1 MKRRNRSL
9 KNDIM
14 LRLQLVFLGIVLIG
28 AAVVFRAVQIQTVDG
43 ERYRS
48 KADSLQIRYQTIEAD
63 RGNIYSRS
71 GNLLAASFPYFRVAV
86 DPGCAGEGDFHA
98 HVDSLAWY
106 LARHTDK
113 DRSAAAWR
121 RLLIDAR
128 RDGKR
133 YLVLDGKVTY
143 PELQRMRRWPLFRL
157 GRYRG
162 GLIAEPYNR
171 RETPYGQLAHRTIG
185 YKTDEVSVGIE
196 GRHNAVLSGQNGK
209 RLVRRIAGGHL
220 LPVNDQYE
228 IEPVDGRDVVTT
240 LDVGIQDVAE
250 TALEERLVY
259 HNAKYGS
266 AIVMEVK
273 TGAIVAIA
281 NLKRVGPGEYLE
293 QYNYAIGDRTE
304 PGSTFKLA
312 SVLAL
317 FEDGF
322 DDLEAPVDLMK
333 GHCRFYD
340 RTMWD
345 SERVHKLNEVPM
357 MRAFWRSSNVGIS
370 RLVDRRFGKRP
381 EAFLSFLQQFHL
393 HEATGIGI
401 LGEEP
406 PIIPMDPSNRNE
418 WSKVTLPWMSVG
430 YNVQLSPLQVLS
442 FYNAVANNGRYM
454 KPYLVSE
461 IREHGQ
467 TLERFEPVVVDKQI
481 ASQTSIDKAQ
491 LLLRMVV
498 DSGTARSL
506 HNEHFAIAGKT
517 GTAMIADGSRG
528 YQDRVYQA
536 SFAGYFPAEEP
547 LYSCIVTV
555 SAPERMG
562 IYGAD
567 VAGPVFTAIANRV
580 YASHLGGHE
589 PVNLLASASETH
601 YAGARGYLADLRT
614 IYQSLDMPVEW
625 SASATWAEVQVRD
638 TTVHTEWLELSSRD
652 LPDVRGMGLR
662 DALYLLESKGWPV
675 RFSGVGKVKGVRR
688 EGEALHLTLG

>member
-1 MKRRNRSL
+1 MKRRNRSI
-9 KNDIM
+9 KSDIM
-14 LRLQLVFLGIVLIG
+14 LRLQLVFLGLALVG
-28 AAVVFRAVQIQTVDG
+28 GAVVFRAVQIQTVHG
-43 ERYRS
+43 ERYRA

-63 RGNIYSRS
+63 RGNIYSRH
-71 GNLLAASFPYFRVAV
+71 GYLLAASFPYFHVAV
-86 DPGCAGEGDFHA
+86 DPGCAGEDDFMA
-98 HVDSLAWY
+98 NVDSLAWY
-106 LARHTDK
+106 LSRY
-113 DRSAAAWR
+113 AAKSHSEADWR
-121 RLLIDAR
+121 RRLIDAR

-133 YLVLDGKVTY
+133 YLVLDAKVTY

-185 YKTDEVSVGIE
+185 YKTNEVSVGIE
-196 GRHNAVLSGQNGK
+196 GMHNEVLSGQNGK
-209 RLVRRIAGGHL
+209 RLVRRIAGGHF
-220 LPVNDQYE
+220 LPLNDGYE
-228 IEPVDGRDVVTT
+228 IDPVDGRDVVTT

-250 TALEERLVY
+250 TALQERLEY

-281 NLKRVGPGEYLE
+281 NLKRVAPGNYKE
-293 QYNYAIGDRTE
+293 QYNFAVGDRTE

-322 DDLEAPVDLMK
+322 DNLEEPVDLMQ

-345 SERVHKLNEVPM
+345 SERRHALNEVPM

-370 RLVDRRFGKRP
+370 RLVHRRFGDRP
-381 EAFLSFLQQFHL
+381 EDFLDYLKQFHL
-393 HEATGIGI
+393 HQATGIGI

-430 YNVQLSPLQVLS
+430 YNVQLSPLQVLA
-442 FYNAVANNGRYM
+442 FYNAVANDGRYM

-467 TLERFEPVVVDKQI
+467 TIERFEPVVVDKQI
-481 ASQTSIDKAQ
+481 ASPASIDMAQ
-491 LLLRMVV
+491 TLLRMVV

-506 HNEHFAIAGKT
+506 HNPHFPIAGKT
-517 GTAMIADGSRG
+517 GTAKIADGNRG
-528 YQDRVYQA
+528 YQDHVYQA
-536 SFAGYFPAEEP
+536 SFAGYFPADEP

-555 SAPERMG
+555 NAPEQMG
-562 IYGAD
+562 IYGAA
-567 VAGPVFTAIANRV
+567 VAGPVFTAIADRV

-589 PVNLLASASETH
+589 PVNLLASAGPTH
-601 YAGARGYLADLRT
+601 YAGSRGYLADLRT
-614 IYQSLDMPVEW
+614 IYQELDMPIDW
-625 SASATWAEVQVRD
+625 SASATWADVDVRD
-638 TTVHTEWLELSSRD
+638 TSVQSEWLELSERD

-675 RFSGVGKVKGVRR
+675 RFSGVGKVKAVRR